1 MEKIAMTTP
10 LVEMDGDEMTRIIW
24 QQIKDEL
31 LLPYVDLKT
40 VYFDLGLP
48 EREKTADQVTVDA
61 ANATKEYGV
70 ESEMRHNYTQSAA
83 GGGVS
88 ADGDVEVPQRHH
100 PRYSGRNG
108 VSRPDYGRRDF
119 TRGEELEKTHYHCAP
134 CLW

>member
-48 EREKTADQVTVDA
+48 ERE
-61 ANATKEYGV
+61 
-70 ESEMRHNYTQSAA
+70 RL
-83 GGGVS
+83 
-88 ADGDVEVPQRHH
+88 RI
-100 PRYSGRNG
+100 R
-108 VSRPDYGRRDF
+108 
-119 TRGEELEKTHYHCAP
+119 
-134 CLW
+134 